1 MKANRDCPFCMD
13 EREDGPPH
21 PYINLGVWF
30 DGITVTDSLMLAA
43 EAYAMAEA
51 FTKLYEGGG
60 RICSRDGRHI
70 MYVPGS
76 YDPWPLV
83 EVTKDG

>member
-43 EAYAMAEA
+43 
-51 FTKLYEGGG
+51 G